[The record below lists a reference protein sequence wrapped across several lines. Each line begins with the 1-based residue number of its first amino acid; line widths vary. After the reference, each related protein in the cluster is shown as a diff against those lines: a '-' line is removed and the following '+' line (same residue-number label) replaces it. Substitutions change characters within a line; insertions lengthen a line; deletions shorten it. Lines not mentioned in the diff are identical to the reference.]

1 MFMIEVEILRISDV
15 IYVLK
20 TGVNNSLKGGGGGGG
35 GVQP

>member
-20 TGVNNSLKGGGGGGG
+20 TGVNNSLKC
-35 GVQP
+35 PL